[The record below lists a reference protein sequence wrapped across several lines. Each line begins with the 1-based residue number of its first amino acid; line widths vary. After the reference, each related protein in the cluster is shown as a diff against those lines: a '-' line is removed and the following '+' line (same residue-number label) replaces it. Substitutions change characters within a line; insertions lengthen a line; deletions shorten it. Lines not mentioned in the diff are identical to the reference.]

1 MPTFEITAPDG
12 RVFEV
17 TGPEGSTA
25 EQALAQVQAQYGQK
39 PEQPTILQKVGR
51 IGLGLARGGLGGA
64 TAEVGRQTLGGLER
78 AGEAAGGF
86 VTDEAAKVL
95 PPEAAGALGAAA
107 HMLPGALAG
116 GGAGTALRVVPQKA
130 AEFFMHSALK
140 PSMKA
145 MKIGKGDQAI
155 RTLLDEGTIISK
167 RGVEG
172 LQGKVDALSAAI
184 SNALKGSG
192 ATVDKGQVASRLQ
205 DVIGRIEK
213 TSLTPQDRVA
223 EVEKIYTQ
231 VLSNPN
237 IEKSIPVEQAQ
248 QIKQGIYAL
257 LKKEYGK
264 LGSDSV
270 EANKALARGLKEE
283 MGEAVPAIKGL
294 NAQESKLINALELA
308 EHRAIQT
315 RNKDVGGLA
324 WLIENPLRFAAFMAD
339 RSPAFKSAVAQ
350 LIDKS
355 AKRSGSVGAAGGTA
369 IPQEQP

>member
-39 PEQPTILQKVGR
+39 PEQPTILQNVGR
-51 IGLGLARGGLGGA
+51 VGLGLARGGLGGA
-64 TAEVGRQTLGGLER
+64 TAEMGRQTLRGLER
-78 AGEAAGGF
+78 AGDAAGGF

-95 PPEAAGALGAAA
+95 PPEVAGALGTVAS
-107 HMLPGALAG
+107 MVPGAIAG
-116 GGAGTALRVVPQKA
+116 GGAGTALRVAPQKA
-130 AEFFMHSALK
+130 AESLMHSALK

-155 RTLLDEGTIISK
+155 KTLLDEGTIISK

-192 ATVDKGQVASRLQ
+192 AKVDKGAVASRLQ

-213 TSLTPQDRVA
+213 TSLTPQDRVS

-355 AKRSGSVGAAGGTA
+355 AKRSGSLGAAGGTA